1 MMLSANSTTT
11 ATVPESPTVAVLAL
25 QGAFIEH
32 ERKLAQLGCKTIQL
46 RQRADLQQH
55 FDALVLPGGEST
67 VQAKLLHELEMFDPL
82 QARIAS
88 GLPVLGTCAGLILL
102 AQQVQ
107 SASDGRAVLDSASAL
122 SAFGESTHSASPV
135 NGFRTLPVTVLR
147 NGYGRQL
154 GSFIAEAVLVTHTP
168 PPSPSSAA
176 ENSLPTHTQKIS
188 LVCIRAPR
196 ITALSSEVQPL
207 IMLNDEPVAVQYNNQ
222 IGCTFHPELTDDN
235 TIYRLF
241 LKCFNEQKQ

>member
-1 MMLSANSTTT
+1 MMLSANSSTT
-11 ATVPESPTVAVLAL
+11 AAVPESPTVAVLAL
-25 QGAFIEH
+25 QGAFVEH
-32 ERKLAQLGCKTIQL
+32 ERKLTQLGCKTTQL
-46 RQRADLQQH
+46 RQKADLQQH

-122 SAFGESTHSASPV
+122 SAFDESTHPASPV
-135 NGFRTLPVTVLR
+135 NGFRTLPITVLR

-154 GSFIAEAVLVTHTP
+154 GSFVAEAVLATRT
-168 PPSPSSAA
+168 PSPSLSPAA
-176 ENSLPTHTQKIS
+176 ENSLPAHTQKIP

-222 IGCTFHPELTDDN
+222 IGCTFHPELTDDD